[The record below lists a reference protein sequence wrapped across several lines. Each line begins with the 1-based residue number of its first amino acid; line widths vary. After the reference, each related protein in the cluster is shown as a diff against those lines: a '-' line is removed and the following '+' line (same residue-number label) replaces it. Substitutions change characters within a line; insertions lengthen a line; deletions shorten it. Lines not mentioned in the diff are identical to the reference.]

1 MQKLQISISCIITG
15 LILKGFICQKFTRF
29 FLAEKIYSSQ
39 TYMHFF
45 LTLKE
50 KQCMYMYY
58 LLVNIKKVLS
68 SNKYYREMKNNLA
81 QFTVL

>member
-1 MQKLQISISCIITG
+1 MRKKIGGFKYNQLKISQTMQKLQISISCIITG

-45 LTLKE
+45 
-50 KQCMYMYY
+50 
-58 LLVNIKKVLS
+58 NIKRKTMHVHVLFTCEYKKS
-68 SNKYYREMKNNLA
+68 SL
-81 QFTVL
+81 F